1 MATAA
6 PDPTLQLPS
15 LPPGNRRRP
24 KTAMLATAAI
34 ILVVAV
40 GSLAV
45 SALRDDSVTVS
56 ATPPTTTV
64 AAPATT
70 TPVPSTSPA
79 TVTAPPTTAAP
90 ERLTAD
96 SRLRLDGLGPV
107 RVGMTLAEASRA
119 ARAPIRLHPEE
130 SGGLDCTYAYSAGA
144 VDEVGFMVVGGR
156 IVRIDVGHRP
166 PDRVKTLSG
175 IGKGSSEAEVLKTY
189 AGQIKVEPHPYIR
202 GAHNLVYV
210 PRDAAYRSFSMIF
223 EAVDGRVIAFRSGFV
238 EQVGWTEG
246 CS

>member
-15 LPPGNRRRP
+15 LPPGGRRRRR
-24 KTAMLATAAI
+24 TVLLATGGAA
-34 ILVVAV
+34 VVAL
-40 GSLAV
+40 GTLAV
-45 SALRDDSVTVS
+45 VALRDEPVTVS
-56 ATPPTTTV
+56 AAPPTTTV
-64 AAPATT
+64 TTTAPAT
-70 TPVPSTSPA
+70 

-90 ERLTAD
+90 ERLTPD

-107 RVGMTLAEASRA
+107 RVGMTLAEASA
-119 ARAPIRLHPEE
+119 AAGVPIRLHPGE
-130 SGGLDCTYAYSAGA
+130 SGGLDCTYAYSVGA
-144 VDEVGFMVVGGR
+144 VDEVGFMVVAGR

-175 IGKGSSEAEVLKTY
+175 IGKGSTEAEVMKTY
-189 AGQIKVEPHPYIR
+189 PGRIKVEPHPYVR

-210 PRDAAYRSFSMIF
+210 PNDAAYRTFSMIF
-223 EAVDGRVIAFRSGFV
+223 ESVDGRVTAFRSGFA
-238 EQVGWTEG
+238 EQVSWTEG